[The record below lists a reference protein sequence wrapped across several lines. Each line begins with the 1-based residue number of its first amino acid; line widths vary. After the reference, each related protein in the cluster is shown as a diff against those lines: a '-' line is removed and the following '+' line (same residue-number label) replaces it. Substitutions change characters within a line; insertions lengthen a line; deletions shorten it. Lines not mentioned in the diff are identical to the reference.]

1 MNALARLTHYMD
13 YKKAKEKKTHV
24 NKFIFHNITSSKNV
38 NQINFFTF
46 LCKTIFFKIHLSD
59 GLM

>member
-46 LCKTIFFKIHLSD
+46 LSKTIFF
-59 GLM
+59 